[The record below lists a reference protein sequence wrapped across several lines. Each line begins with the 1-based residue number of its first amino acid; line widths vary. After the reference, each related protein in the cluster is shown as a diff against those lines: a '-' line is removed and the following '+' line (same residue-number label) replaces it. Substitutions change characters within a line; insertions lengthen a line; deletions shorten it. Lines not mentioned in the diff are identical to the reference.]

1 MDAHG
6 VPVESARRPSP
17 VAVVTLVTGLLVTAA
32 LAVTTLLL
40 YDRNEDRLLGLRARE
55 VGLLLATSTA
65 QKQSQLASAAELAKA
80 TNGNGARFRALVET
94 EVGPGRQ
101 FSSES
106 LWPLGMASPRPALV
120 VGTTPQLSSTAAAAL
135 FALAAKTHKMSVTG
149 LLRAPRPGI
158 GYAYT
163 ATADGHGFVAY
174 AETELPASRRSRLE
188 SNTAFSDLD
197 YAIYLGRSATPANL
211 LVTSLRHL
219 PITTR
224 HASSVAPLG
233 DEALTLVVT
242 PRGSLGGT
250 FFQVLPWIVGFL
262 GLLLSLTAA
271 LVADRLVRG
280 RQRAEQLAGVLDR
293 LAGETEHMYDE
304 QRSIAQTLQH
314 ALLPETLPK
323 VRGLNVSARYVSA
336 GAGVEVGGD
345 WYDLVAA
352 GERRAL
358 LVIGDVSGH
367 GLRAATTMASL
378 RHATLAYAAH
388 DPHPAAIL
396 ERLSR
401 YVNSS
406 RHNYFA
412 TVLCVLIDVD
422 GHRLSVASAGHLPP
436 LLLGEDGAHYVE
448 LTASAPIGAAGETGY
463 EEASVAVSPRT
474 TLVAFTDGLV
484 ERRAEVI
491 DVGLERLRDAAAKAG
506 LGLEELIATLPGQL
520 ASDGHHDDTAIVGIQ
535 WQS

>member
-1 MDAHG
+1 MDSRG

-17 VAVVTLVTGLLVTAA
+17 VALVALATGLVVTVA
-32 LAVTTLLL
+32 LAVTTLVL
-40 YDRNEDRLLGLRARE
+40 YNRNEDRLLGLRGRE
-55 VGLLLATSTA
+55 VGLVLSASTA
-65 QKQSQLASAAELAKA
+65 PKQTELASAAELADA
-80 TNGNGARFRALVET
+80 TNGDSARFRALVQS

-106 LWPLGMASPRPALV
+106 LWRLGVTNPRPMVV
-120 VGTTPQLSSTAAAAL
+120 VGGVPQLSLAHARDL
-135 FALAAKTHKMSVTG
+135 FARAAKSHTMSVLG
-149 LLRAPRPGI
+149 LLASTRPGV

-163 ATADGHGFVAY
+163 AANAGHGFVAY
-174 AETELPASRRSRLE
+174 AETALPSDRRSRLE
-188 SNTAFSDLD
+188 SNTAFSDLN
-197 YAIYLGRSATPANL
+197 YAIYLGRSVTPANL
-211 LVTSLRHL
+211 LVTSLKQL

-224 HASSVAPLG
+224 HSSSTVPFG
-233 DEALTLVVT
+233 DQQLTLVVT
-242 PRGSLGGT
+242 PRDSLGGT
-250 FFQVLPWIVGFL
+250 FFQILPWIVGLF
-262 GLLLSLTAA
+262 GLLLSVTAA
-271 LVADRLVRG
+271 LIADRLVRG

-293 LAGETEHMYDE
+293 LAAETEHMYDE

-314 ALLPETLPK
+314 ALLPDTLPK
-323 VRGLNVSARYVSA
+323 FEGLNVSARYVSA

-345 WYDLVAA
+345 WYDLIAA
-352 GERRAL
+352 GEGRAL

-388 DPHPAAIL
+388 NPHPALIL

-406 RHNYFA
+406 RHDYFA
-412 TVLCVLIDVD
+412 TVLCVLIDVNE
-422 GHRLSVASAGHLPP
+422 HTLSAASAGHLPP
-436 LLLGEDGAHYVE
+436 LLLDDDGAHYLE
-448 LTASAPIGAAGETGY
+448 LTASAPIGVARETGY
-463 EEASVAVSPRT
+463 EEASVQVGPRT

-491 DVGLERLRDAAAKAG
+491 DIGLQRLRDAAAEPGMG
-506 LGLEELIATLPGQL
+506 LDELIATLPGRL